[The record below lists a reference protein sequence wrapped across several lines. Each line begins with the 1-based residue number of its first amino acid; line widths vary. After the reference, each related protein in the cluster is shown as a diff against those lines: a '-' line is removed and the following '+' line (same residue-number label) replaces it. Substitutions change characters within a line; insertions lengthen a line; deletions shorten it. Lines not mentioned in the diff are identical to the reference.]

1 MDTYLVRPATPDDW
15 RHVVDFN
22 IRLALESEHLQ
33 LDSGVLTAGVHAAL
47 ADSVKAR
54 YFLACRGAEV
64 VGQLMHTYEW
74 SDWRNG
80 MIWWLQSVYVVPEH
94 RGRGVFRA
102 LFEHLNA
109 EAQADPGVVGLRL
122 YVEDENHRAKEVYCR
137 LGLKPGGYSVME
149 HVWRNAPTR
158 VAPQSEPE

>member
-1 MDTYLVRPATPDDW
+1 MDMYLVRPATPDDW

-33 LDSGVLTAGVHAAL
+33 LDPAVLTAGVHAAL
-47 ADSVKAR
+47 ADPVKAR

-80 MIWWLQSVYVVPEH
+80 TFWWFQSVYVQPSA
-94 RGRGVFRA
+94 RRAGVFRA
-102 LFEHLNA
+102 LYRCIEQLA
-109 EAQADPGVVGLRL
+109 EADPGVCGLRL
-122 YVEDENHRAKEVYCR
+122 YVERDNERAQATYRRC
-137 LGLKPGGYSVME
+137 GMQDAGYMVME
-149 HVWRNAPTR
+149 VDMSGAVRRAG
-158 VAPQSEPE
+158 EK